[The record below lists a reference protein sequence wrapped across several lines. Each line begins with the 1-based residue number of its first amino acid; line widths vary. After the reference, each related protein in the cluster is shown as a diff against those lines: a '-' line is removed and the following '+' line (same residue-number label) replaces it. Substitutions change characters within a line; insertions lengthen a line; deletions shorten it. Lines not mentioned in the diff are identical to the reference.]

1 MHHKSGKSYIM
12 VLKFLFRG
20 SARKLTLTHF
30 LPLFIRSAEI
40 DGWFP

>member
-1 MHHKSGKSYIM
+1 MYHKSGKSYIM

-20 SARKLTLTHF
+20 SARKLTLIHF